1 MAEITKVYKQ
11 SVGAMRFIGK
21 KYGDNDRV
29 DGNFG
34 AKWGEWFENSWFDT
48 IEKQIAGS
56 LKDVYEDGDAYI
68 GLLRNKSG
76 EPYQYWIGMFTPE
89 NTEDTG
95 GYEVIDFPG
104 GLYAVVNY
112 ADNDAEGAHKHI
124 QKWVEESGCFTPDD
138 NANRHFMWHFIST
151 EAAKAA
157 MGYYQYDFYFP
168 IRIME
173 GTK

>member
-1 MAEITKVYKQ
+1 MINEKDRNAVRIIELPACKMVWSGVYKDASNDADSSLLKRYEKWMTAQ
-11 SVGAMRFIGK
+11 DALRRDRFYSRDFMWYDIGAG
-21 KYGDNDRV
+21 GL
-29 DGNFG
+29 
-34 AKWGEWFENSWFDT
+34 AWGLAVV
-48 IEKQIAGS
+48 K
-56 LKDVYEDGDAYI
+56 
-68 GLLRNKSG
+68 
-76 EPYQYWIGMFTPE
+76 TP
-89 NTEDTG
+89 EDTG
-95 GYEVIDFPG
+95 GYDVIDFPG

-124 QKWVEESGCFTPDD
+124 QKWIEDSGCFASDD

-168 IRIME
+168 IRIVE